1 MPEIFNVIQ
10 SEAIELVGN
19 TRSNISATGQNATGE
34 TANSLRVQVTQEGN
48 KYRMQLFGRPFFRTI
63 ETGRR
68 PTPDKKPSREM
79 VDNIRAWCDARGIN
93 ESAAWAI
100 ATKIN
105 KQGTYLW
112 RQGGRQDVITPA
124 IDVFL
129 NDVSAEL
136 LESQAD
142 SFILAIKQAA
152 DGNGS

>member
-10 SEAIELVGN
+10 SEAIQLVGN

-112 RQGGRQDVITPA
+112 RQGGRRDVITPA

-142 SFILAIKQAA
+142 SFVLAIKQAA
-152 DGNGS
+152 DGNSR

>member
-79 VDNIRAWCDARGIN
+79 IDNIRAWCDARGIN

-142 SFILAIKQAA
+142 SFVLAVKQSA